1 MTLRLLLLAGAMFPA
16 LTSAHAVPASPAAP
30 AAPTAGPGAP
40 TTAEVEARAFMA
52 AYEADLRRKDAAA
65 VAARYHPD
73 GAYMIFDGQGGFES
87 FAAIGRSY
95 ADGWRGPEA
104 FAWRDLTFE
113 PVGADAVLVNG
124 GFEWTAA
131 GKAPRP
137 TSYTALLKRH
147 AGQWRIRMENET
159 PIRK

>member
-1 MTLRLLLLAGAMFPA
+1 MTLRLLLLPSAMLAA
-16 LTSAHAVPASPAAP
+16 LTGAHAAPPHPVSPAAPVGGP
-30 AAPTAGPGAP
+30 AAPTA
-40 TTAEVEARAFMA
+40 AEVEARAFMA

-73 GAYMIFDGQGGFES
+73 GAYMIFDGRGGFES
-87 FAAIGRSY
+87 FAAIGKRY
-95 ADGWRGPEA
+95 AEGWRGPEA
-104 FAWRDLTFE
+104 FAWRGLAFE

-147 AGQWRIRMENET
+147 AGEWRIRMENET